1 MCKSFFFLPRK
12 QDKPVELKP
21 NEPVEDNKEENVSTS
36 DNNSIDNMKKL
47 ISNKESSKLNW
58 TQNTLK
64 KEYRKFNLDLAP
76 KVFFFFTFSLY
87 VEIIL

>member
-1 MCKSFFFLPRK
+1 M
-12 QDKPVELKP
+12 ELKP

-76 KVFFFFTFSLY
+76 KVFFFFHFFSLC
-87 VEIIL
+87 